1 MLTENQ
7 YEERK
12 DTLEGLSIGNLWKN
26 IHPEGVSGEITLN
39 FDEEKTIFLWFLR
52 RLMEDGKIRLASR
65 GVFLPG
71 TIEEQMNHFEKT
83 FPKNQEQMDDG
94 AFDGFWFLTEKC
106 PGGIVWIHENGYL
119 DWT

>member
-1 MLTENQ
+1 MLTEKQ

-12 DTLEGLSIGNLWKN
+12 DLLEGLSIGNLWKN
-26 IHPEGVSGEITLN
+26 IHPDSVSGEVDLS
-39 FDEEKTIFLWFLR
+39 FDEEKAIFLWFLR
-52 RLMEDGKIRLASR
+52 RLMQDGKVKLASYR
-65 GVFLPG
+65 EFLSG
-71 TIEEQMNHFEKT
+71 TIEEQMNLFEKK
-83 FPKNQEQMDDG
+83 FPHNQEDMNAG